1 MKKVILSLLSI
12 FTVLFFISCGS
23 KPAPEET
30 EPEAPVLE
38 DVAEDSEAVDDITSL
53 QEKIENARQEAIAAG
68 AEEKAPKQLQDVDNL
83 YASLNGSVSEE
94 DAETIIARYN
104 LLTDYIKAKDA
115 KDEIDENGFA
125 SYAQNNYDKGV
136 ESLAFVEETF
146 TSSSELNSDV
156 FDKAKDAYSNFNTVL
171 TIAYKKLAKEERSA
185 AYEAKKTA
193 DSVKAGVAQKERYNA
208 AAEDFKTGDSLYS
221 MQSPKKALEKYR
233 SSKNEFNAL
242 YEEVSVKRAAAQA
255 AIDEAKRRVAESAE
269 YAEVADEKA
278 PITEPVEG
286 IEEEDA
292 VLLEADDYEN
302 PEEAEADISETIE
315 DEFEEDEIVDEE
327 IAEDG
332 EEE

>member
-146 TSSSELNSDV
+146 ASLSELNSDV

>member
-1 MKKVILSLLSI
+1 M
-12 FTVLFFISCGS
+12 
-23 KPAPEET
+23 
-30 EPEAPVLE
+30 
-38 DVAEDSEAVDDITSL
+38 
-53 QEKIENARQEAIAAG
+53 
-68 AEEKAPKQLQDVDNL
+68 QDVDNL
-83 YASLNGSVSEE
+83 YASLNGSLSEE
-94 DAETIIARYN
+94 DAESIIARYN

-146 TSSSELNSDV
+146 ASSSELNSDV

-233 SSKNEFNAL
+233 TSRNEFNAL

-315 DEFEEDEIVDEE
+315 DEIIDEE